1 MGSKLT
7 QKSNAYNKKNYEQV
21 RLIVKKGKK
30 NEIKELA
37 EDHDKS
43 INGLLNEMI
52 ERELEMS
59 KTDLTTIY
67 NERTLT
73 TMGEVY
79 YLLCKLCN
87 RDELYLYAEA
97 QIFPYKIITLLHHRM
112 NNRWSSAE
120 GQVISEKM
128 CNLSELLTGSDASDV
143 INVLMNTPVPMD
155 LRGYFIKG
163 LYNQKGE

>member
-7 QKSNAYNKKNYEQV
+7 QKSNEYNKKNYEQV

-30 NEIKELA
+30 DAIKELA
-37 EDHDKS
+37 EGHDKS

-52 ERELEMS
+52 ERELEMN

-67 NERTLT
+67 NEQTLT

-97 QIFPYKIITLLHHRM
+97 QTFPYKIITLLHHRM
-112 NNRWSSAE
+112 NNRWNSAE
-120 GQVISEKM
+120 GQAISEKM